1 MEKFMESVSKA
12 WPVHK
17 DHGSAKSLPRMT
29 TADAIVRSLVGH
41 GIDTVY
47 ALPGLQSDPLFDA
60 FYKASTSLR
69 VIHPRHEQ
77 TAAYMALGA
86 ALATGRPQVCSVVP
100 GPGFLNACAALLT
113 AFSMNAPI
121 VAIIGQ
127 IPQTDID
134 RGYGHLHELRDQ
146 LGIAD
151 RFSKFTMRITHPQ
164 QAPSVIAEALAKAT
178 SGKQGPVVLECAMDV
193 LAQLAPVDLNEPAFP
208 VRSYAIDREA
218 IDKAA
223 AMLADA
229 KRPLIVVG
237 GGAQDAGPEIA
248 ALAELLE
255 APVAG
260 YRRGTGVIPSDHRLS
275 VRLPVSH
282 RLWAEADVVI
292 GIGTRLHM
300 QQSMWGVSDDL
311 KVIRI
316 DIDPQEPDRYRKA
329 DVALVGDA
337 ALYAS
342 ALAGRL
348 SELAITP
355 SSRAVELAAHNA
367 WLADRL
373 EELSPQVGFLKAIR
387 AALPKDGIFVDEVT
401 QIGFVSRLAFPVNGP
416 RTFLSPGYQDNL
428 GWGVGT
434 ALGVKAAM
442 PDRAVISIAG
452 DGGFLYQVGELA
464 TAVKHNL
471 AVVFVVFDNKMF
483 GNVKRIQ
490 QERYGNRVIA
500 ADLESPDFVKLAE
513 AFGVLGLRAETPDE
527 LEKAVRSGFESGRP
541 TLVHVPCGTM
551 PSPWPLILMPK
562 VRG

>member
-1 MEKFMESVSKA
+1 MESTSKA
-12 WPVHK
+12 WPVYS
-17 DHGSAKSLPRMT
+17 DQRSAKGLHFPRMT
-29 TADAIVRSLVGH
+29 TAEALARSLIRY
-41 GIDTVY
+41 GIDTIY

-60 FYKASTSLR
+60 FYRESASLR

-86 ALATGRPQVCSVVP
+86 ALATGKPQVCSVVP
-100 GPGFLNACAALLT
+100 GPGFLNASAALLT
-113 AFSMNAPI
+113 AFSMNAPVIAI
-121 VAIIGQ
+121 VGQ
-127 IPQTDID
+127 IPQSDID
-134 RGYGHLHELRDQ
+134 RGYGHLHELHDQ

-151 RFSKFTMRITHPQ
+151 HFSKFTMRVTHPQ
-164 QAPSVIAEALAKAT
+164 QAPSAIAEAVAKAT
-178 SGKQGPVVLECAMDV
+178 SGRQGPVVLECSMDV
-193 LAQLAPVDLNEPAFP
+193 LAQTAPVDLDVPGYP
-208 VRSYAIDREA
+208 LVSYPIDRDA
-218 IDKAA
+218 VNRAA
-223 AMLADA
+223 ALLATA
-229 KRPLIVVG
+229 RRPLIIVG
-237 GGAQDAGPEIA
+237 GGAQDAGPQIA
-248 ALAELLE
+248 ALAELIE

-316 DIDPQEPDRYRKA
+316 DIDPSEPNRFRKA
-329 DVALVGDA
+329 DIALVGDA
-337 ALYAS
+337 ALHAS
-342 ALAGRL
+342 ALVEQL
-348 SELAITP
+348 SALAVTP
-355 SSRAVELAAHNA
+355 SSRAAELAAHNA
-367 WLADRL
+367 WLAGKLD
-373 EELSPQVGFLKAIR
+373 ELQPQVGFLKAIR
-387 AALPKDGIFVDEVT
+387 AALPADGIFVDEVT
-401 QIGFVSRLAFPVNGP
+401 QVGFVSRLAFPVNGP

-434 ALGVKAAM
+434 ALGVKAALR
-442 PDRAVISIAG
+442 DRAVVSIAG
-452 DGGFLYQVGELA
+452 DGGFLYQVSELA
-464 TAVKHNL
+464 TAVKHDL
-471 AVVFVVFDNKMF
+471 PVVFVVFDNRMF

-500 ADLESPDFVKLAE
+500 ADLQSPDFVQLAE
-513 AFGVLGLRAETPDE
+513 AFGVLGLRAENPDA
-527 LEKAVRSGFESGRP
+527 LEQAVRSGFESGRP